1 MNIKEDFHHLIDT
14 IDDEQLLNSYY
25 QLIQQ
30 LNVGQSG
37 QVWNT
42 LSTEQKNEVLL
53 SYEESFDEKNLIPH
67 EQVKKQHDKWLK
79 L

>member
-42 LSTEQKNEVLL
+42 LTDQQKNEVLS
-53 SYEESFDEKNLIPH
+53 SYEESFNENNLIPH
-67 EQVKKQHDKWLK
+67 EQVKQKHDKWLK